1 MHVSCIAQLSCHDM
15 VYLLPSLIQ
24 MAKWKAI
31 KRRWQM
37 QTSEI
42 DVFEIVMASVVGRD
56 SLDLRVI
63 TSPVLGTR

>member
-1 MHVSCIAQLSCHDM
+1 
-15 VYLLPSLIQ
+15 
-24 MAKWKAI
+24 MAKWKDI

-42 DVFEIVMASVVGRD
+42 DVFEIVMASVVGLE